1 MKKIINYIFIILVV
15 IFLIAGLRV
24 SDTNNNLY
32 VLNWGDYIDQELITA
47 FEEKYD
53 VKVLMTEVESN
64 EAMYEQIK
72 TNRTAFDIA
81 IPSDYMIEQLEE
93 EKLLQDIEYSKL
105 ENYSEGMFN
114 SLTTSNGPDTKNY
127 IPYFN
132 GTIGIM
138 YSTKNVENIEEI
150 VTKEGWN
157 VFFDSSLLENAN
169 IAMYNSSRDAF
180 AASMFYNN
188 LDIDSTNINDLQTA
202 ANSLSH
208 MKYSEFGDDNLKTQ
222 VVSGNIDVALVYS
235 GDYYLELTTALDEE
249 REVDFKY
256 YVPKTTNYWV
266 DGMVIPK
273 QSKNTDLA
281 YKFIDFMLDED
292 NAIQN
297 TQYIGYAS
305 PQINVMKSL
314 NEDEEYDFLMKDPF
328 FDPTTIK
335 DLDPHSYHF
344 LGFQYMSTLEEMFSK
359 IKGQ

>member
-1 MKKIINYIFIILVV
+1 MKIIKYLIGLLVV
-15 IFLIAGLRV
+15 IFLIAGINI

-47 FEEKYD
+47 FEKEYG
-53 VKVLMTEVESN
+53 VKVLMSEVESN

-72 TNRTAFDIA
+72 TNRTSFDIA
-81 IPSDYMIEQLEE
+81 IPSDYMIEQLEDE
-93 EKLLQDIEYSKL
+93 HLLQNIDYSKL
-105 ENYSEGMFN
+105 ENYNKDMFN
-114 SLTTSNGPDTKNY
+114 NLSVQYGPKTSNY

-138 YSTKNVENIEEI
+138 YSTKNIPNIQEVIE
-150 VTKEGWN
+150 KEGWN
-157 VFFDSSLLENAN
+157 VFFDSGLLENAKV
-169 IAMYNSSRDAF
+169 AMYNSSRDAF
-180 AASMFYNN
+180 AVSMFYNN
-188 LDIDSTNINDLQTA
+188 LDIDSTNINDLQKA

-208 MKYSEFGDDNLKTQ
+208 MKYSEFGDDNLKSQ

-235 GDYYLELTTALDEE
+235 GDYYLELTTATDEE
-249 REVDFKY
+249 REIDFKY

-281 YKFIDFMLDED
+281 YKFIDFMLNED
-292 NAIQN
+292 NALQN

-305 PQINVMKSL
+305 PQIKVMDNLK
-314 NEDEEYDFLMKDPF
+314 EDEEYDYIMSDPY
-328 FDPTTIK
+328 FDPMTIEG
-335 DLDPHSYHF
+335 LNPQPYHF
-344 LGFQYMSTLEEMFSK
+344 LGFDYMSTLEEMFSK